1 MIYGIGTDIIEIERV
16 KNAMTKGFCKRFF
29 SERENAYFAE
39 KSMRPETVA
48 GNFAAKEAF
57 SKALGTG
64 ISGFALK
71 DVEVLRDK
79 CGKPYIELENSLK
92 EQLEGY
98 KIFVSISHCR
108 DYATA
113 VAVIEKE
120 S

>member
-16 KNAMTKGFCKRFF
+16 KTAMTKGFCERFF

-39 KSMRPETVA
+39 KNMRPETIA
-48 GNFAAKEAF
+48 GNFVAKEAF

-79 CGKPYIELENSLK
+79 QGKPYIEFENSLK
-92 EQLEGY
+92 GRLENC
-98 KIFVSISHCR
+98 KISVSISHCR